1 MSSTLRSVL
10 DRPSVLLLGSFL
22 ALFPLSQVG
31 FGELHGQ
38 SRQVSSIQ
46 GQAGAIP
53 SPESVLGFRPGDDFK
68 LATYEQSMEYFQR
81 LDQASDQLRMV
92 EVGRTSEGR
101 VFYMALISSSEN
113 LRQVNRY
120 REISLR
126 LAHPEGLSD
135 EEARALAQEGKAIV
149 HIDGAVHASEV
160 AAHQH
165 TIQLAY
171 NLLTSENDPEIEAI
185 LDNVIFMLWPT
196 LNPDGQ
202 TMVAEWY
209 LSNVGT
215 PYETSSLPEL
225 YQKYVGHDNNRD
237 AYMLNMV
244 ESRVIGRTWREWE
257 PQIVYVQHQSAPFP
271 TRIWLPPFEEPVG
284 NRVHPLMARTVNTMG
299 MLMAQALEERGQVGA
314 THMGVFDAWYP
325 GYIDYLPMLQNVA
338 AFWTE
343 TALYRYATPR
353 FYTPADVTADG
364 RDLRPQS
371 LYSSPWPGGW
381 WRLRDAVEYMGTAS
395 MAVLDFAAKFKT
407 DLLYNRYQAG
417 RDAIQRYSQGP
428 PYAYFIPQEQRDPV
442 APVEL
447 LRRLAFNGIR
457 VSQLERSMIHQGT
470 THPAGSWVI
479 PMDQEFA
486 ELARTLL
493 EVQEYPDL
501 REYEGGPPKRPYDV
515 SGWTLPYQFGV
526 RVIEASEPLTP
537 EIRSAMTPVRG
548 EVLDWRATDE
558 LAEDADAALF
568 DSPPG
573 LGFNSDTV
581 AAGLVPLPG
590 VIRGGGP
597 TFSVSPSQNNA
608 FRAVNRAW
616 EAGATVRYER
626 GAPRDAGGASQRGSR
641 FARDD
646 DPDAG
651 GRFIISGMNGAA
663 ARSLVTDLNLR
674 AESAPGAG
682 QPLNRPRIGL
692 FRPWQASMDEGWTRW
707 LLERYEFDVL
717 SVRNA
722 EIKAGSLN
730 NRFDVLILADYGA
743 RTILEGHS
751 EGAIPPRFAGGIGA
765 EGVRALDE
773 FVSGGGTLVC
783 LNGSSQFAIDEMGLP
798 VQNVAAGLR
807 GDEFS
812 ISGSILEIV
821 TDPSHP
827 VMAGMPSRA
836 PVFFSRSPVFTTT
849 DGFEGVV
856 LAKHAEAGSPLLSGY
871 LLGEEHLHGYAA
883 ALDVHHGQ
891 GHVILLGFKPQW
903 RGQPFGSFRTLF
915 NASLFHGPHADSAAG
930 APGFWTPPVKE
941 DGGGGEGG

>member
-1 MSSTLRSVL
+1 MRSIL
-10 DRPSVLLLGSFL
+10 PSVFPRSSLFVAGSLL
-22 ALFPLSQVG
+22 ALSLLSQVG
-31 FGELHGQ
+31 AGEIHGQ
-38 SRQVSSIQ
+38 SAQGSSAQ
-46 GQAGAIP
+46 HRSGPIP
-53 SPESVLGFRPGDDFK
+53 TPESVLGFRPGDDFK
-68 LATYEQSMEYFQR
+68 LATYEESIGYFR
-81 LDQASDQLRMV
+81 KLEEASDQLRLV

-101 VFYMALISSSEN
+101 PFYMAIISSPEN
-113 LRQVNRY
+113 LEQVDRY
-120 REISLR
+120 REISYR

-135 EEARALAQEGKAIV
+135 EEARLLAREGKAIV

-171 NLLTSENDPEIEAI
+171 DLLTGEDDPEIQAI

-202 TMVAEWY
+202 TMVAKWY

-215 PYETSSLPEL
+215 PFETSSMPQL

-257 PQIVYVQHQSAPFP
+257 PQIVYVHHQTAPFP

-284 NRVHPLMARTVNTMG
+284 NRVHPLMARTVNTLG

-325 GYIDYLPMLQNVA
+325 GYIDYLPMLQNAA

-343 TALYRYATPR
+343 TAGGSATPR
-353 FYTPADVTADG
+353 FFTPAEVMAGG

-381 WRLRDAVEYMGTAS
+381 WRNRDAVEYMETAS
-395 MAVLDFAAKFKT
+395 MGVLDFAAKFKT

-417 RDAIQRYSQGP
+417 RDAIQRYSHGP
-428 PYAYFIPQEQRDPV
+428 PYAYFIPQDQRDPV

-447 LRRLAFNGIR
+447 LRRLAFNGVRI
-457 VSQLERSMIHQGT
+457 SQLERSVTHQGT

-486 ELARTLL
+486 ELVRTLF

-501 REYEGGPPKRPYDV
+501 REYQGGPPKRPYDV

-526 RVIEASEPLTP
+526 RVIEASAPLTP

-558 LAEDADAALF
+558 MAEESDAALF

-573 LGFNSDTV
+573 LGFDSDTV

-590 VIRGGGP
+590 KIGGGGSA
-597 TFSVSPSQNNA
+597 FAVSPSQNNA

-616 EAGATVRYER
+616 EAGATVRFES
-626 GAPRDAGGASQRGSR
+626 GLPV
-641 FARDD
+641 DD

-651 GRFIISGMNGAA
+651 GRFIISGLSGSTSQ
-663 ARSLVTDLNLR
+663 SLVGDLNLR
-674 AESAPGAG
+674 AQGAG
-682 QPLNRPRIGL
+682 SAGQRLNRPRLGL

-707 LLERYEFDVL
+707 MLERYGFDVV

-722 EIKAGSLN
+722 DIKAGSLKD
-730 NRFDVLILADYGA
+730 RFDVLILADFRA

-751 EGAIPPRFAGGIGA
+751 EGSIPPRFAGGIGP

-773 FVSGGGTLVC
+773 FVLGGGTLVC
-783 LNGSSQFAIDEMGLP
+783 LNGSSQFAIDELRLP
-798 VQNVAAGLR
+798 VENVAAGLR

-836 PVFFSRSPVFTTT
+836 AVFFSRSPVFTTT
-849 DGFEGVV
+849 DGFEGVA
-856 LAKHAEAGSPLLSGY
+856 LAKHVEAGSPLLSGF

-891 GHVILLGFKPQW
+891 GHVILIGFKPQW
-903 RGQPFGSFRTLF
+903 RGQPFGSFRTIF
-915 NASLFHGPHADSAAG
+915 NAALFHGSHADEAQG
-930 APGFWTPPVKE
+930 APGFWTPPVKKGE
-941 DGGGGEGG
+941 EGEGGA

>member
-1 MSSTLRSVL
+1 MRSFLRSVFP
-10 DRPSVLLLGSFL
+10 RPSLFLLGSLL
-22 ALFPLSQVG
+22 ALSLLSPSLLSQVG
-31 FGELHGQ
+31 VGALHGQ
-38 SRQVSSIQ
+38 S
-46 GQAGAIP
+46 GHIP
-53 SPESVLGFRPGDDFK
+53 TPESVLGFRPGADFK
-68 LATYEQSMEYFQR
+68 LATYEESIGYFQR
-81 LDQASDQLRMV
+81 LEEASDQLRLV
-92 EVGRTSEGR
+92 EVGRTSEDR
-101 VFYMALISSSEN
+101 PFYMALISSPEN
-113 LRQVNRY
+113 LEQVDRY
-120 REISLR
+120 REISYR

-135 EEARALAQEGKAIV
+135 EEARLLAREGKAIV

-171 NLLTSENDPEIEAI
+171 DLLTGEGDPEIQAI
-185 LDNVIFMLWPT
+185 LDNVIFLLWPT

-215 PYETSSLPEL
+215 PFETSSLPKL

-257 PQIVYVQHQSAPFP
+257 PQIVYVQHQSSPFP

-284 NRVHPLMARTVNTMG
+284 NRVHPLMARTVNTLG

-325 GYIDYLPMLQNVA
+325 GYIDYLPMLQNTA

-343 TALYRYATPR
+343 TAGGSATPR
-353 FYTPADVTADG
+353 FYPPSEVMAGG

-381 WRLRDAVEYMGTAS
+381 WRLRDAVEYMETAS
-395 MAVLDFAAKFKT
+395 FGVLDFAAKFKT

-417 RDAIQRYSQGP
+417 RDAIQRYSNGP
-428 PYAYFIPQEQRDPV
+428 PYAYFIPQDQRDPV

-447 LRRLAFNGIR
+447 LRRLAFNGVRI
-457 VSQLERSMIHQGT
+457 SQLERSVIHQGT

-486 ELARTLL
+486 ELVRTLF

-526 RVIEASEPLTP
+526 RVIEASAPLTP

-548 EVLDWRATDE
+548 KVLDWRATDE
-558 LAEDADAALF
+558 MADAADAALF

-573 LGFNSDTV
+573 LGFDSDTV
-581 AAGLVPLPG
+581 AAGIVPLLG
-590 VIRGGGP
+590 EIRGGGSA
-597 TFSVSPSQNNA
+597 FAVSPSQNNA

-616 EAGATVRYER
+616 EAGATVRYES
-626 GAPRDAGGASQRGSR
+626 GMPA
-641 FARDD
+641 DD

-651 GRFIISGMNGAA
+651 GRFIISGMSGAA
-663 ARSLVTDLNLR
+663 ARTLVEELSLR
-674 AESAPGAG
+674 AEGAG
-682 QPLNRPRIGL
+682 NAGDRLNRPRLGL

-707 LLERYEFDVL
+707 MLERYGFDVV

-722 EIKAGSLN
+722 DIKAGSLKD
-730 NRFDVLILADYGA
+730 RFDVLILADVRA

-751 EGAIPPRFAGGIGA
+751 EGSIPPRYAGGIGA

-773 FVSGGGTLVC
+773 FVLGGGTLVC

-798 VQNVAAGLR
+798 VENVAAGLR

-812 ISGSILEIV
+812 ISGSILEVV

-836 PVFFSRSPVFTTT
+836 AVFFSRSPVFTTT
-849 DGFEGVV
+849 DGFEGVA
-856 LAKHAEAGSPLLSGY
+856 LAKYAEAGSPLLSGF

-883 ALDVHHGQ
+883 TLDVHHGQ
-891 GHVILLGFKPQW
+891 GHVILIGFKPQW

-915 NASLFHGPHADSAAG
+915 NSALFHGPHADGAQG
-930 APGFWTPPVKE
+930 APDFWVPPVKKGE
-941 DGGGGEGG
+941 EGEGGA

>member
-1 MSSTLRSVL
+1 IRRTLAWGSTLTL
-10 DRPSVLLLGSFL
+10 L
-22 ALFPLSQVG
+22 ALCLAGPSSLS
-31 FGELHGQ
+31 GQ
-38 SRQVSSIQ
+38 RV
-46 GQAGAIP
+46 AVP
-53 SPESVLGFRPGDDFK
+53 TPESVLGYTPGADFHLADYKDALAYFR
-68 LATYEQSMEYFQR
+68 R
-81 LDQASDQLRMV
+81 LDEASDMVQLV
-92 EVGRTSEGR
+92 EVGRTTSGQPWYIA
-101 VFYMALISSSEN
+101 VISSAEN
-113 LRQVNRY
+113 LRNLDRY
-120 REISLR
+120 REISFR
-126 LAHPEGLSD
+126 LAHPEGLSN
-135 EEARALAQEGKAIV
+135 EEARALAREGKAIV

-171 NLLTSENDPEIEAI
+171 DLLTGEDDPEIRAI

-215 PYETSSLPEL
+215 PYETSPLPEL
-225 YQKYVGHDNNRD
+225 YQEYVGHDNNRD

-257 PQIVYVQHQSAPFP
+257 PQIVFVHHQTAPFP
-271 TRIWLPPFEEPVG
+271 TRIWLPPFDEPVG
-284 NRVHPLMARTVNTMG
+284 SRVHPLMARTVNTLG

-325 GYIDYLPMLQNVA
+325 GYIDYLPMLQNAA

-343 TALYRYATPR
+343 TALYSYATPR
-353 FYTPADVTADG
+353 FYTPADVIAGG

-381 WRLRDAVEYMGTAS
+381 WRLRDAVEYMETAS
-395 MAVLDFAAKFKT
+395 IAVLDFAAKFKD

-417 RDAIQRYSQGP
+417 RDAIQRYSEGP

-457 VSQLERSMIHQGT
+457 VFQLERSVVHEGT
-470 THPAGSWVI
+470 THAAGSWVI

-486 ELARTLL
+486 ELVRTLL

-526 RVIEASEPLTP
+526 RVVEASEPLTP
-537 EIRSAMTPVRG
+537 EIRSALAPVRG
-548 EVLDWRATDE
+548 ETLDWRTTDE
-558 LAEDADAALF
+558 MTDGADAALF

-581 AAGLVPLPG
+581 AAGIVPLPG
-590 VIRGGGP
+590 SIRGGG
-597 TFSVSPSQNNA
+597 SAIAVSPSQNNA

-616 EAGATVRYER
+616 KGGATVRFEP
-626 GAPRDAGGASQRGSR
+626 GAAQDGN
-641 FARDD
+641 
-646 DPDAG
+646 PDSG
-651 GRFIISGMNGAA
+651 GRFVISGLGGAA
-663 ARSLVTDLNLR
+663 AQNLVRELGLR
-674 AESAPGAG
+674 AEGAG
-682 QPLNRPRIGL
+682 SAGQRLAPPRIGL

-707 LLERYEFDVL
+707 LLERYGFDIISL
-717 SVRNA
+717 RNA
-722 EIKAGSLN
+722 DIRAGSLSD
-730 NRFDVLILADYGA
+730 RLDVIILADYGA
-743 RTILEGHS
+743 RTILEGHG
-751 EGAIPPRFAGGIGA
+751 EGSIPPRFAGGIGA

-783 LNGSSQFAIDEMGLP
+783 LNGSSQFAIDELGLP
-798 VQNVAAGLR
+798 VRNVAAGLR

-812 ISGSILEIV
+812 ISGSILEIL

-849 DGFEGVV
+849 EGFEGVA
-856 LAKHAEAGSPLLSGY
+856 LAKYVEAGSSLLSGY
-871 LLGEEHLHGYAA
+871 LLGEEYLHGYAA
-883 ALDVHHGQ
+883 ALDVHHGD

-903 RGQPFGSFRTLF
+903 RGQPFGSLRALF
-915 NASLFHGPHADSAAG
+915 NAALFHGPHADEAKG
-930 APGFWTPPVKE
+930 ANGFWTPPEKE
-941 DGGGGEGG
+941 GEGG